1 VKGLE
6 LLSEVDY
13 MSSQDIKGK
22 VNGKIVHYSKL
33 MINNLFNLLKSMPR
47 HINEYKSA
55 IIIIIAWISI
65 SEIAGYSIID
75 LFTTIFKLIIYP
87 YNWIVYRTQFEL
99 TGIPEIFVLIIPL
112 VVLITVG
119 FLIIISTED

>member
-1 VKGLE
+1 MKGLE

-13 MSSQDIKGK
+13 MSSQD

-47 HINEYKSA
+47 LINEYKSA

-65 SEIAGYSIID
+65 SEIAGYSIIE

-87 YNWIVYRTQFEL
+87 YNWIVYKTQFEL
-99 TGIPEIFVLIIPL
+99 TGIPEIFILIIPL

>member
-1 VKGLE
+1 
-6 LLSEVDY
+6 
-13 MSSQDIKGK
+13 MSSQD

-47 HINEYKSA
+47 LINEYKSA

-65 SEIAGYSIID
+65 SEIAGYSIIE

-87 YNWIVYRTQFEL
+87 YNWIVYKTQFEL
-99 TGIPEIFVLIIPL
+99 TGIPEIFILIIPL